1 MTCIY
6 CDRAER
12 KEFEKLPKKLLGG
25 GLQTRLHMCI
35 VVYITKGEG
44 KPK

>member
-6 CDRAER
+6 CAQRSAG
-12 KEFEKLPKKLLGG
+12 FEKLPEKLLG